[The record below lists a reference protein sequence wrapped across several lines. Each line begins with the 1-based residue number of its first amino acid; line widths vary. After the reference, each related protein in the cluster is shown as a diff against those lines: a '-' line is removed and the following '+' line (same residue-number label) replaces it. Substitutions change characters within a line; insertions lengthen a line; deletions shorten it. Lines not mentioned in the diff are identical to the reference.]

1 MLCSGSTQKKKYKRL
16 CTKQLLLPTQAPCK
30 TPPPSLTF
38 IWGSEASPMGLV
50 LLSTS
55 VQTAVGACKCLKTFR
70 TSSTHGAEQ
79 EHGGEGAHLLFFFYI
94 IISDVDFPHAS
105 PAPRKLFSFF
115 FLPSSVSLRNKA
127 QPHNPAPA
135 EVWKEPGLAAG
146 ECCYSSD

>member
-1 MLCSGSTQKKKYKRL
+1 MGALQWIHTKKKYKRL

-70 TSSTHGAEQ
+70 TSSTHRAEQ
-79 EHGGEGAHLLFFFYI
+79 EHGGEGAHLLFFFCI

-115 FLPSSVSLRNKA
+115 FPPFQCFIEKQSSA
-127 QPHNPAPA
+127 TQPCP
-135 EVWKEPGLAAG
+135 
-146 ECCYSSD
+146 C